1 VPNLPDYDD
10 LPIDPS
16 RPPHSAW
23 GVWGDDDEIGAIN
36 LLTQDRVRAGL
47 ACARQGKVFPLN
59 WDLELPD
66 PPFYGRGPLRHT
78 VVDQG
83 DGQDDFYDAFYPQQ
97 SSQWDG
103 LSHVGHSEYGYYNGR
118 TPADFTGR
126 PGAKNGVEHWAR
138 RGIVGRGVLLDAA
151 RHFAAQGRPI
161 DPTRTLDITPDDLVG
176 IAEAQGTE
184 LQQGDILLIRTGWM
198 EWYEQQDLERRKEVA
213 RVAVAQTMEGP
224 GLEASEDM
232 ARFLWNTHVAA
243 AATDTSTF
251 EAWPHR
257 FRPGEYLHM
266 DVLALLGIPIGEM
279 WYLDALAADCA
290 EDGIHEFLLT
300 SAPLHKVGGIAS
312 PPNALAIK

>member
-1 VPNLPDYDD
+1 MNHLPSYDE
-10 LPIDPS
+10 LPISPDK
-16 RPPHSAW
+16 PPHSAW

-36 LLTQDRVRAGL
+36 LLTPDRVRAGV
-47 ACARQGKVFPLN
+47 ACARQGKVFSLN
-59 WDLELPD
+59 WDIEMPD

-118 TPADFTGR
+118 TPADFTGK
-126 PGAKNGVEHWAR
+126 PGARNGVEHWAR
-138 RGIVGRGVLLDAA
+138 RGIVGRGVLLDAE
-151 RHFAAQGRPI
+151 RWFAAQG
-161 DPTRTLDITPDDLVG
+161 DPLDPAATRDITPDHLRR
-176 IAEAQGTE
+176 ICEAQGTE
-184 LQQGDILLIRTGWM
+184 LQLGDILIVRTGWIG
-198 EWYEQQDLERRKEVA
+198 WYETLDAERRAEVA

-232 ARFLWNTHVAA
+232 ARFLWDTHVAG

-257 FRPGEYLHM
+257 FVPGEYLHM
-266 DVLALLGIPIGEM
+266 DVLALLGIPIG
-279 WYLDALAADCA
+279 
-290 EDGIHEFLLT
+290 
-300 SAPLHKVGGIAS
+300 
-312 PPNALAIK
+312 

>member
-1 VPNLPDYDD
+1 MPDLPDYDD
-10 LPIDPS
+10 LPVSPDK
-16 RPPHSAW
+16 PPHSAW
-23 GVWGDDDEIGAIN
+23 GVWGDDDELGAIN
-36 LLTQDRVRAGL
+36 LLTADRVRAGL
-47 ACARQGKVFPLN
+47 ACARSGKVFSLN
-59 WDLELPD
+59 WDLEMPD
-66 PPFYGRGPLRHT
+66 PPFYGRGPLQHT
-78 VVDQG
+78 VIDQG
-83 DGQDDFYDAFYPQQ
+83 DGQDDFYDSFYPQQ

-126 PGAKNGVEHWAR
+126 PGARNGIEHWAR

-151 RHFAAQGRPI
+151 RHFSAQGRPI
-161 DPTRTLDITPDDLVG
+161 DPTRTLDIRAEDLVA
-176 IAEAQGTE
+176 IAEAQGTA
-184 LQQGDILLIRTGWM
+184 LQQGDILLVRTGWM
-198 EWYEQQDLERRKEVA
+198 QWYEQQGLERRQEVA

-232 ARFLWNTHVAA
+232 ARFLWNSHVAA

-290 EDGIHEFLLT
+290 EDGVYEFLLT
-300 SAPLHKVGGIAS
+300 SAPLNKVGGIAS